1 MTSKT
6 AQFEQTLQKVRHIIA
21 ETTGNELDD
30 VAPDSLLEDLELF
43 DLDLKRVVSALN
55 RSFGISLKTNAI
67 EDELETVHDL
77 SMLVH
82 EESLLG

>member
-30 VAPDSLLEDLELF
+30 VLIDSLLEDLELY
-43 DLDLKRVVSALN
+43 DVDLKRVVVALN
-55 RSFGISLKTNAI
+55 KAFGISLDA
-67 EDELETVHDL
+67 EEVEEELETVHDL
-77 SMLVH
+77 AMVAH
-82 EESLLG
+82 EEALLG